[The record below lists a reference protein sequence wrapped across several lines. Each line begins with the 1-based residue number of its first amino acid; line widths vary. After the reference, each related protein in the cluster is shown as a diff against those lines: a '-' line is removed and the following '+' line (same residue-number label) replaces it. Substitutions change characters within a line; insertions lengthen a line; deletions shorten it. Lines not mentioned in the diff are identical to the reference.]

1 MTRGES
7 RSGRKGRQ
15 SPYFSHIAEWIVAH
29 PWRVILV
36 WVLLLSISIPLA
48 GILQSRLSASSSVT
62 GTESA
67 RVERLISEQFGVDLN
82 SGAVLII
89 SGLRPIHENADKDLL
104 ETTVEA
110 LRELPQIA
118 TANSI
123 LNWPN
128 GLMVGAD
135 GTGALIVVEVGV
147 GAEARELEASLRDL
161 AVQIDQASSNRDREV
176 RLHWT
181 GPFFLQADAI
191 ASGETGSRQGE
202 LLALPPTLLVLI
214 FIFGSFRAA
223 LCPIVSA
230 VFAIVVTIGCAGLIA
245 IATSWFPSFLIQ
257 SVSSLIGLGLTI
269 DYSLLTVNRF
279 RKAYETG
286 LAPRDAA
293 VNGTVQ
299 SARTIAVAATSVMVG
314 FGALLLVPIAEIRSV
329 GVGGMLAS
337 MFSFLVTMT
346 LLPALLALLAPRLVK
361 SRVPAG
367 GARIERLW
375 ATAASTICARPWTFL
390 VISIVPLVL
399 LSLPVQ
405 SLKIGLPGEDWL
417 PREMAS
423 ARGLDALEDIGRGGL
438 ANEILVV
445 AEMPNSDTFLS
456 AGGWAWAHEI
466 YGSLAL
472 MEGVDT
478 VLALPRTISAK
489 LSPETLQGLR
499 RKTLDPFLSADN
511 RAMLFRVFPGNDVDY
526 RGREELVRQIRTL
539 DNDISVDAM
548 APTISVGG
556 LLALTV
562 DFVETVRR
570 WMPFVIGLVILGAFL
585 VLAISFRAPFIALK
599 AVLLNLL
606 SIAAAFGLATLVFI
620 DGYAASF
627 IGTTGPMEGILS
639 VVPLIVFCAA
649 FGVSMDY
656 EVFLISRIAS
666 VRRKGTDE
674 TTAIVE
680 GLAETGMVI
689 TSAAAV
695 MIIVFSA
702 FAATN
707 FLPVKILGFTLA
719 AAVFFDAAVVRVL
732 TSPALMSL
740 AGRWN
745 WWPGLKG

>member
-1 MTRGES
+1 MTRGETRTGWRGCLS
-7 RSGRKGRQ
+7 SHYGR
-15 SPYFSHIAEWIVAH
+15 IAEWIVAH

-36 WVLLLSISIPLA
+36 WVLLLSLSIPLA
-48 GILQSRLSASSSVT
+48 SILQNRLSASSSIA

-67 RVERLISEQFGVDLN
+67 KVERLISEQFGIDLN

-89 SGLRPIHENADKDLL
+89 TGLRPIHEIADEDLL
-104 ETTVEA
+104 ETSVEA
-110 LRELPQIA
+110 LRALPEIA

-123 LNWPN
+123 LDWPN

-135 GTGALIVVEVGV
+135 GTGALIVVEVDV
-147 GAEARELEASLRDL
+147 GADAHGLEASLREI
-161 AVQIDQASSNRDREV
+161 AAQIDQASSSWGREV

-181 GPFFLQADAI
+181 GPFFLRADVV
-191 ASGETGSRQGE
+191 ASSEMASREAE
-202 LLALPPTLLVLI
+202 LLALPATLLVLVLV
-214 FIFGSFRAA
+214 FGSFRAA

-245 IATSWFPSFLIQ
+245 IAASWVPSVLIQ
-257 SVSSLIGLGLTI
+257 GVSSLIGLGLTI

-286 LAPRDAA
+286 LTSRDAV
-293 VNGTVQ
+293 VNGTVR
-299 SARTIAVAATSVMVG
+299 SARTIAVAATSVIFG
-314 FGALLLVPIAEIRSV
+314 FGALILVPISEIRSV

-361 SRVPAG
+361 SRAPAG
-367 GARIERLW
+367 GVRIERLW

-390 VISIVPLVL
+390 VSGVVPLAL
-399 LSLPVQ
+399 LSLPLQ

-423 ARGLDALEDIGRGGL
+423 ARGLDALDDIGRLGL
-438 ANEILVV
+438 ANEVLVV
-445 AEMPNSDTFLS
+445 AEMPASDTFLS

-466 YGSLAL
+466 YDSLAL

-478 VLALPRTISAK
+478 VLALPRSMSTG

-499 RKTLDPFLSADN
+499 RSTLDPFLSTDN
-511 RAMLFRVFPGNDVDY
+511 RTMLFRVFPGNDVDY
-526 RGREELVRQIRTL
+526 SRREELVRQIRTL
-539 DNDISVDAM
+539 NTGVSIDAM
-548 APTISVGG
+548 APTLSVGG
-556 LLALTV
+556 LLALTI

-570 WMPFVIGLVILGAFL
+570 WMPFVIGLVILGTFL
-585 VLAISFRAPFIALK
+585 VLAVAFRAPFIALK

-620 DGYAASF
+620 HGYGASF

-639 VVPLIVFCAA
+639 IVPLIVFCAA

-666 VRRKGTDE
+666 IRRKGTDE

-695 MIIVFSA
+695 MIIVFGA
-702 FAATN
+702 FAATD
-707 FLPVKILGFTLA
+707 FLLVKILGFTLA
-719 AAVFFDAAVVRVL
+719 AAVFFDAAVPL
-732 TSPALMSL
+732 SPSSSFVQPSAYQWIM
-740 AGRWN
+740 RCF
-745 WWPGLKG
+745 